1 MEPKLAFV
9 NEFVITEYQLL
20 SELPDVG
27 GEPIWPLA
35 FPFAKLLKLREPS
48 LSLSPEG

>member
-1 MEPKLAFV
+1 MTTTLLSPLAFV
-9 NEFVITEYQLL
+9 HWLFRGKLV

-35 FPFAKLLKLREPS
+35 FPFTKLLKLREPS
-48 LSLSPEG
+48 LSLS